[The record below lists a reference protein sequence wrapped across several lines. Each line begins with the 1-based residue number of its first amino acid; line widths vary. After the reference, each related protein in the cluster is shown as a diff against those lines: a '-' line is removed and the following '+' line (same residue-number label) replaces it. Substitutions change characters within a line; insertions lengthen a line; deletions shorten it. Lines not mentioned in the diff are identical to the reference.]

1 MTLRAD
7 AQRNLDRVLDVAGEC
22 FAERGLD
29 VSIDE
34 IAKRAGVGHGTVF
47 RRFPSKD
54 ALIAA
59 VLDQQIQKLLQAA
72 QQATDLPD
80 AGEAFVGFYRF
91 VAAYYADNLCLIG
104 GLERCSGSPRK
115 AALVD
120 AVSRLVE
127 RAQEAGAL
135 RFDVTAEDVLSLV
148 PTAARYPDIVLAGL
162 RPERC

>member
-7 AQRNLDRVLDVAGEC
+7 AQRNLDRLLDVAGEC

-47 RRFPSKD
+47 RRFPTKD
-54 ALIAA
+54 ALVAA
-59 VLDQQIQKLLQAA
+59 VIDEQIKELLGAARQALE
-72 QQATDLPD
+72 LPD
-80 AGEAFVGFYRF
+80 AGEAFVGFFRR
-91 VAAYYADNLCLIG
+91 VAAHYADNLWLIE
-104 GLERCSGSPRK
+104 GLDRCSGSPQK

-127 RAQEAGAL
+127 RAQETGGL
-135 RFDVTAEDVLSLV
+135 RLDVTAEDVLSLV

-162 RPERC
+162 RPP